1 MTDTQ
6 ASLREKFR
14 GVLAGRAERL
24 LELVRHL
31 GDSPA
36 GAQDRR
42 DTLGELHT
50 LKGEAK
56 MLGWSQLAT
65 LAHALEERLA
75 VEVPDLDE
83 ATAVVDA
90 MLLSLSFGTTER
102 EAESLLGTALE
113 ALLGPGESSAS
124 RIHEN
129 AVASAPRAGEEGSV
143 GLPSEPMGAS
153 PLPDRKRWIQV
164 EADTVDALGEAL
176 ATFSTEFSR
185 FLANAD
191 GAAGTPEGDVRPRG
205 GFSREQEDEADRLRA
220 ALSNILLWSLEL
232 RLTPVQPIFARLA
245 AHARVLAKEKG
256 KDLDVVIQSGG
267 SRVEREVI
275 ERLGE
280 PLLHLVSNAVD
291 HGIEA
296 REERGSKSGRATLEL
311 SAKSEGALVV
321 LRIRDDGRGLDP
333 AKIRERAV
341 NEGRLSLDASK
352 QEVLDVIFEAGFS
365 TKDQADEVSGRGVGL
380 DVVKRQTEA
389 MGVRLSVESEVGKGT
404 TFVLGIPAAL
414 SQENLLVLRVEDTL
428 YGLPGHLVVSV
439 LEDGML
445 SESERT
451 FRFQDVT
458 LPLRSLAT
466 TLGFARGAPERR
478 VVVVDLG
485 QKRFA
490 LRCANVLGHFELIR
504 RPAGR
509 HLQRTSGVSASAQT
523 ERGELVLVLD
533 QNHLKNRLMRAQ
545 NSLAA
550 PAQMEAAPKKRVLV
564 VDDSIVVRNLLE
576 ALLLSAG
583 FEVKTAENGHAALR
597 HREEFRPGLVLSDIE
612 MPGMGGFELLRQIR
626 LKDPLLPV
634 VLVSARS
641 AEADQKKAVELGAS
655 AYVTKGEFGRES
667 LVATVL
673 RLYRDKA

>member
-6 ASLREKFR
+6 ASLRDKFR

-24 LELVRHL
+24 LELVGRL

-36 GAQDRR
+36 HAQGRR
-42 DTLGELHT
+42 DVLGELHT

-75 VEVPDLDE
+75 APQPDLDE
-83 ATAVVDA
+83 AVAVVDA
-90 MLLSLSFGTTER
+90 MLLSLSFGTTEAD
-102 EAESLLGTALE
+102 AETLLGTALE
-113 ALLGPGESSAS
+113 ALLGSGAAQPPL
-124 RIHEN
+124 IHD
-129 AVASAPRAGEEGSV
+129 SAPLGGATKSEGTPTRD
-143 GLPSEPMGAS
+143 PSERMGA
-153 PLPDRKRWIQV
+153 PPPDRKRWVHV

-176 ATFSTEFSR
+176 ATFSTEFARFVASGSSTPGAPGGTVSR
-185 FLANAD
+185 A
-191 GAAGTPEGDVRPRG
+191 

-245 AHARVLAKEKG
+245 AHARVLAKQKG
-256 KDLDVVIQSGG
+256 KDLDVVVHSGG

-296 REERGSKSGRATLEL
+296 PGERGRKSGRATLEL

-333 AKIRERAV
+333 AKLQKRAV
-341 NEGRLSLDASK
+341 EEGRLSSEASE
-352 QEVLDVIFEAGFS
+352 QEALNVIFEAGFS

-414 SQENLLVLRVEDTL
+414 SQENLLVLRVEETL
-428 YGLPGHLVVSV
+428 YGIPGHLVVSV

-485 QKRFA
+485 AKRFA

-509 HLQRTSGVSASAQT
+509 HLGRTSGVSASAQT

-533 QNHLKNRLMRAQ
+533 QNHLKNRLMQAQ
-545 NSLAA
+545 NPIDA
-550 PAQMEAAPKKRVLV
+550 PTRIEAAPKRRVLV

-576 ALLLSAG
+576 GMLISAG
-583 FEVKTAENGHAALR
+583 FEVKTAENGHAALP
-597 HREEFRPGLVLSDIE
+597 HLEGFRPGLVLSDIE

-626 LKDPLLPV
+626 ARDPLLPV
-634 VLVSARS
+634 VLVTARS
-641 AEADQKKAVELGAS
+641 SEADQGKAVELGAN
-655 AYVTKGEFGRES
+655 AYVTKGEFASES

-673 RLYRDKA
+673 RLYRDKS

>member
-1 MTDTQ
+1 MTGTQ
-6 ASLREKFR
+6 ASLRDKFR

-24 LELVRHL
+24 LELVRGL

-36 GAQDRR
+36 HAQERR
-42 DTLGELHT
+42 DALGELHT

-75 VEVPDLDE
+75 VPQPDIDE
-83 ATAVVDA
+83 AVAVVDA
-90 MLLSLSFGTTER
+90 MLLSLSFGTADA

-113 ALLGPGESSAS
+113 ALLGPGAPNAPLLLDSAS
-124 RIHEN
+124 LG
-129 AVASAPRAGEEGSV
+129 SAKKDEAAPLGESAERT
-143 GLPSEPMGAS
+143 GAS
-153 PLPDRKRWIQV
+153 PLPDRKRWVHV

-176 ATFSTEFSR
+176 ATFSTEFARFVASGDSAQGAPGGSGSR
-185 FLANAD
+185 A
-191 GAAGTPEGDVRPRG
+191 
-205 GFSREQEDEADRLRA
+205 GFSREQADEADRLRA

-245 AHARVLAKEKG
+245 SHARVLAKQKG
-256 KDLDVVIQSGG
+256 KDLDVVVQSGG

-296 REERGSKSGRATLEL
+296 PLERGSKSSRATLEL

-333 AKIRERAV
+333 AKLRKRAAE
-341 NEGRLSLDASK
+341 EGRLAPDASE
-352 QEVLDVIFEAGFS
+352 QEALNVIFEAGFS
-365 TKDQADEVSGRGVGL
+365 TKDRADEVSGRGVGL

-414 SQENLLVLRVEDTL
+414 SQENLLVLRVEETL
-428 YGLPGHLVVSV
+428 YGLPGHLVAAV

-445 SESERT
+445 SEGERT

-509 HLQRTSGVSASAQT
+509 HLGRTSGVSASAQT

-533 QNHLKNRLMRAQ
+533 ENHLKQRLMQVQ
-545 NSLAA
+545 NSIAA
-550 PAQMEAAPKKRVLV
+550 PPRIEAPTKRRVLV
-564 VDDSIVVRNLLE
+564 VDDSIVVRNLLQ
-576 ALLLSAG
+576 AMLISTG
-583 FEVKTAENGHAALR
+583 FEVKTAENGHAALPYL
-597 HREEFRPGLVLSDIE
+597 EGFRPGLVLSDIE

-626 LKDPLLPV
+626 ARDPLLPV
-634 VLVSARS
+634 VLVTARS
-641 AEADQKKAVELGAS
+641 SEEDRRKAVELGAN
-655 AYVTKGEFGRES
+655 AYVTKGEFERES
-667 LVATVL
+667 LVSTVL
-673 RLYRDKA
+673 RLYRERS